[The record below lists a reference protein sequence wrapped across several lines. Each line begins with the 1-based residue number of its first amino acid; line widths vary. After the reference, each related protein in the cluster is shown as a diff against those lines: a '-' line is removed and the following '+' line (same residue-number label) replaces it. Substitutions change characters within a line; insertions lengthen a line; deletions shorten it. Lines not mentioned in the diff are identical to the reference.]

1 MLIER
6 MSIVKAYTRGV
17 TRRRIVRLVGL
28 GLLSLVLVD
37 IPLLTFL
44 SIQRSK
50 FLPPQPGLT
59 PAQARE
65 RHEAIQ
71 LCQARTIGLD
81 TVQETAEY
89 FHELEAMGDCMRGLG
104 FHVHIVDEPGKR
116 SFNVEFDN
124 LTDK

>member
-1 MLIER
+1 M
-6 MSIVKAYTRGV
+6 
-17 TRRRIVRLVGL
+17 TRRRVVRLVGL

-37 IPLLTFL
+37 LPLLAFL
-44 SIQRSK
+44 SVERSK
-50 FLPPQPGLT
+50 FLPPPKTLT

-71 LCQARTIGLD
+71 LCQARSIGLD
-81 TVQETAEY
+81 TVQETEEY
-89 FHELEAMGDCMRGLG
+89 FHELDAMRECMRGLG

-116 SFNVEFDN
+116 SFNVEFEN